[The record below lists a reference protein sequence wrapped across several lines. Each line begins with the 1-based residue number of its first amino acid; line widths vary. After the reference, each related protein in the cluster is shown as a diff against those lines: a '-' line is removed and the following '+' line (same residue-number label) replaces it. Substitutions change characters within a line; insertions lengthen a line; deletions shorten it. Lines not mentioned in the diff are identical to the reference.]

1 MAKRSSQPPSGYA
14 GGARAVAPLAIA
26 VAGFGISFGV
36 LARSAGMGVLAPV
49 VFSATTFA
57 GSSQFAA
64 ASVLE
69 AGGEVAAAV
78 VAAIL
83 LNGRYAPIG
92 LSVAP
97 AFGGSRWSRLVQAQ
111 LVVDETW
118 AVANRG
124 GGRFDRRV
132 LIGAGLVLYPAWVG
146 STAIG
151 AVAGDLLA
159 DPEALGLDA
168 AFPALFL
175 ALLAPQVRS
184 RRAMAVALLGAAVAL
199 ALVPLAPPGV
209 PIIAA
214 AAACLVG
221 WRRNRAR
228 PPTSEIESPG
238 ALEPPT

>member
-1 MAKRSSQPPSGYA
+1 MARGSVQPPSGYA

-26 VAGFGISFGV
+26 VVGFGISFGV
-36 LARSAGMGVLAPV
+36 LARSAGMGVVAPV

-83 LNGRYAPIG
+83 LNARYGPIG

-97 AFGGSRWSRLVQAQ
+97 AFERSRWSRFLQAQ
-111 LVVDETW
+111 LVVDESW

-124 GGRFDRRV
+124 GGRFDRQV
-132 LIGAGLVLYPAWVG
+132 LVGAGLVLYAAWVG

-151 AVAGDLLA
+151 VVAGDLLG

-175 ALLAPQVRS
+175 ALLAPQIRS
-184 RRAMAVALLGAAVAL
+184 RRAVMVAMLGGAVAL

-221 WRRNRAR
+221 WRRARPR
-228 PPTSEIESPG
+228 PPTPEVDAPG
-238 ALEPPT
+238 ALEPPR